1 VREGEVSVPGGLLL
15 LLSRTCLDL
24 HTSTTAHLAALLAE
38 RLQLPATPDITPVN
52 VALADT
58 ARALLD
64 R

>member
-1 VREGEVSVPGGLLL
+1 LL

-24 HTSTTAHLAALLAE
+24 ESSTTAHLAALLAE
-38 RLQLPATPDITPVN
+38 RLHLSAAPDIIAVN
-52 VALADT
+52 AALAET

>member
-1 VREGEVSVPGGLLL
+1 VCVPGGLLL

-24 HTSTTAHLAALLAE
+24 ESSTTAHLAALLAE
-38 RLQLPATPDITPVN
+38 RLHLSAAPDITAVN
-52 VALADT
+52 AALAET